1 MALITDTNRAPAIAP
16 QPKGIIDP
24 NTGRPIGADDPT
36 FLSISDEL
44 ADRGFLLTTTDELIN
59 WARTGS
65 LMWMTFGLACCA
77 VEMMQMSMPRYDA
90 ERFGFA
96 PRATPRQSDV
106 MIVAGTLPTRW
117 RLPSARSTTRCRSR
131 AT

>member
-44 ADRGFLLTTTDELIN
+44 ADRGFLLTTTD
-59 WARTGS
+59 
-65 LMWMTFGLACCA
+65 
-77 VEMMQMSMPRYDA
+77 
-90 ERFGFA
+90 
-96 PRATPRQSDV
+96 
-106 MIVAGTLPTRW
+106 
-117 RLPSARSTTRCRSR
+117 
-131 AT
+131 